1 MSKNFVSTYYPVE
14 GFLRER
20 QIFGDPLATPH
31 MPALIPISRS
41 TWWRGIKEGRF
52 PAPVKLG
59 PRITAWRAD
68 DIIALIRSLDAYG
81 TCDE

>member
-1 MSKNFVSTYYPVE
+1 MIQVE
-14 GFLRER
+14 EYLPFNGFLRER
-20 QIFGDPLATPH
+20 QILGDPLAKPH
-31 MPALIPISRS
+31 MPALIPVSRS

-68 DIIALIRSLDAYG
+68 DILMLIRSLDNCG
-81 TCDE
+81 TRGE

>member
-1 MSKNFVSTYYPVE
+1 MPKNTDFKMYPVE

-20 QIFGDPLATPH
+20 QILGDPLAKFHT
-31 MPALIPISRS
+31 PALIPVSRS

-59 PRITAWRAD
+59 PRTTAWRAD
-68 DIIALIRSLDAYG
+68 DIVALIRSFDACG
-81 TCDE
+81 SCDE

>member
-1 MSKNFVSTYYPVE
+1 MVKDSVTTYYPVE

-20 QIFGDPLATPH
+20 QILGDPFATPH
-31 MPALIPISRS
+31 MPALIPVSRS

-68 DIIALIRSLDAYG
+68 DIVALIRSFDLRG
-81 TCDE
+81 KCDE

>member
-1 MSKNFVSTYYPVE
+1 MIPPEEYLPSN

-20 QIFGDPLATPH
+20 QILGDPLANPH
-31 MPALIPISRS
+31 MPALIPVSRS
-41 TWWRGIKEGRF
+41 TWWRGINDGRF

-68 DIIALIRSLDAYG
+68 DIEALIRSFDIRG

>member
-1 MSKNFVSTYYPVE
+1 MFKDSVITYYPAE

-20 QIFGDPLATPH
+20 QILGDPLATPH

-59 PRITAWRAD
+59 PRITAWRTD
-68 DIIALIRSLDAYG
+68 DIVALIRSFDLRG
-81 TCDE
+81 KCDE

>member
-1 MSKNFVSTYYPVE
+1 MIPPEEYLPSN

-20 QIFGDPLATPH
+20 QILGDPLAKPH
-31 MPALIPISRS
+31 MPALIPVSRS
-41 TWWRGIKEGRF
+41 TWWRGINDGRF

-68 DIIALIRSLDAYG
+68 DIEALIRSFDIRG